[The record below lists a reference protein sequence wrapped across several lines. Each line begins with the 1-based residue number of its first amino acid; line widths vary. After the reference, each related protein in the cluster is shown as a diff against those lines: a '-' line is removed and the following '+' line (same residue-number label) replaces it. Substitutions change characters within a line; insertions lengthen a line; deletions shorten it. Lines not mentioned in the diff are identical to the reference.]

1 MYFRSFF
8 IPARALPVC
17 MVTKKPSAVWE
28 SRPLTKTTKK
38 TPYFYTVL
46 NRVYIFYIHVY
57 TIIIIILY
65 YIFSI
70 TMEKTVFQ
78 CQKQMKAASEHC
90 SVPLCSVS
98 SRYNSCA
105 SFHSFPVK
113 EEIRKKWILNIR
125 RINFQITKHT
135 KVCSVH
141 FKPDDFV
148 EGTSRRRLKKGA
160 CVCEC

>member
-38 TPYFYTVL
+38 TLYFYTVL
-46 NRVYIFYIHVY
+46 NRVYIFYIYVY
-57 TIIIIILY
+57 ILLLY

-70 TMEKTVFQ
+70 TMEKTVFRR
-78 CQKQMKAASEHC
+78 QKQMKVASEHC
-90 SVPLCSVS
+90 SVLLCSVS

-113 EEIRKKWILNIR
+113 EEIRKIMDC
-125 RINFQITKHT
+125 KH
-135 KVCSVH
+135 
-141 FKPDDFV
+141 
-148 EGTSRRRLKKGA
+148 
-160 CVCEC
+160 